1 MEDRLRIAVVGTGW
15 WGGEHARIF
24 SRRPDTELVAVV
36 GRRQEKADAM
46 AAQWGTRGYIDL
58 DTMLDVERPDLV
70 TLALPNEAHYEPTM
84 HLIERG
90 VPLLLEKPLVF
101 RMAQADAIIAAAEE
115 RDLFVALNFNH
126 RYGEPVLRAKAAI
139 DAGELGDIVFVT
151 WRFGG
156 EPNFGTE
163 PFANLVETQC
173 HGLDM
178 LEHLAGPI
186 RSVMAQATDKTNAGF
201 YTTLAVAVEFA
212 NRAVGSLVGSYDS
225 SYAYPDTQYI
235 EVNGTE
241 GRLLVQDTVKRLTL
255 QKAGEETRQV
265 WEPGYFND
273 EARTFVYTF
282 DRHVDAIL
290 AAFRAGEEPPVHA
303 RAGRRA
309 LELAEAI
316 VESFEKGVRVD
327 V

>member
-1 MEDRLRIAVVGTGW
+1 MGERVKVAVVGTGW

-24 SRRPDTELVAVV
+24 ARRSDTELVAVV
-36 GRRQEKADAM
+36 GRSADKTHAFSQ
-46 AAQWGTRGYIDL
+46 AWGTRGYTDL
-58 DTMLDVERPDLV
+58 DAMIDAERPDLV
-70 TLALPNEAHYEPTM
+70 TLALPNEAHFETTM

-101 RMAQADAIIAAAEE
+101 RMEEADAILAAAAE
-115 RDLFVALNFNH
+115 RNLFLAFNLNH
-126 RYGEPVLRAKAAI
+126 RYAEPVQRAKAAI
-139 DAGELGDIVFVT
+139 DAGELGDLVFVT

-156 EPNFGTE
+156 EPNFGKE
-163 PFANLVETQC
+163 PWGNLVETQV

-186 RSVMAQATDKTNAGF
+186 ASVAAQATDRTNAGF
-201 YTTLAVAVEFA
+201 YTTLAVALQFA
-212 NRAVGSLVGSYDS
+212 SGAVGSLVGSYDS

-241 GRLLVQDTVKRLTL
+241 GRALIQDTVKRLTL
-255 QKAGEETRQV
+255 QKVGDETRQV

-290 AAFRAGEEPPVHA
+290 AAFTAGEEPPIHA

-309 LELAEAI
+309 LQLADAI
-316 VESFEKGVRVD
+316 IESFETGSRVE

>member
-1 MEDRLRIAVVGTGW
+1 MQDRLRVAVVGTGW

-36 GRRQEKADAM
+36 GRRTEKADEV
-46 AAQWGTRGYIDL
+46 AARWGTRGYADL
-58 DTMLDVERPDLV
+58 DTMLDVEQPDLV
-70 TLALPNEAHYEPTM
+70 TLALPNEAHFAPTM

-101 RMAQADAIIAAAEE
+101 RREQADAIIDAAER

-126 RYGEPVLRAKAAI
+126 RYAEPVLRAKAAI
-139 DAGELGDIVFVT
+139 DAGELGEVVFVT

-156 EPNFGTE
+156 EPNIGTE
-163 PFANLVETQC
+163 PFGNLVETQC

-186 RSVMAQATDKTNAGF
+186 CSVMAQATDKTNAGF

-241 GRLLVQDTVKRLTL
+241 GRALIQDTVKRFTL
-255 QKAGEETRQV
+255 QKVGDEARQV

-282 DRHVDAIL
+282 DRHVEAIL
-290 AAFRAGEEPPVHA
+290 AALRAGDEPPVHA

-309 LELAEAI
+309 LVLAEAI
-316 VESFEKGVRVD
+316 VESFEKGIRVD